1 MKKNVGKID
10 KTLRLI
16 LGVVLIIVGVLTG
29 NWIIGLVGIV
39 PIATALVGWCPLY
52 CPLGVSTCGKESCES

>member
-16 LGVVLIIVGVLTG
+16 LGAGALAAGWYFQSWFGLLGLVFIGTALIDWCPIYAIVG
-29 NWIIGLVGIV
+29 
-39 PIATALVGWCPLY
+39 A
-52 CPLGVSTCGKESCES
+52 STCPTKEA